1 MKVGQE
7 RLHVLS
13 GSFQTGRIVVPLT
26 KTEVSKN
33 QLDFTVAQS
42 TFIITK
48 VVICNK
54 HICFMRMFFI
64 KWFH

>member
-1 MKVGQE
+1 MKVGQDYI
-7 RLHVLS
+7 
-13 GSFQTGRIVVPLT
+13 FQAPVSSLLVVPLT
-26 KTEVSKN
+26 KTEVAKN

-54 HICFMRMFFI
+54 HICFMRMLFI
-64 KWFH
+64 K